1 MADLSETIAAMAERN
16 GTYHAAPG
24 ADWRQ
29 GQTLYGGLSAALAVH
44 AAERAFPGLPPLR
57 SAQFAFVGPAAGALA
72 YRPAMARRGKSSAF
86 VTVAADGEAGPA
98 TQALLCYGQ
107 ARDSACRCH
116 EVPMPLVAG
125 PEGGVPFFTRPGVP
139 GFSGHFD
146 AMLVEGRPPVSGA
159 ERPFLRVW
167 VRHHDPG
174 PPDGALALIALGDAL
189 PPPAL
194 SLFSAFVP
202 ISTMTWSVELPP
214 NPPMPGD
221 DWYLFE
227 SRGEV
232 IGDGYAIQ
240 DMKLWHADGRL
251 ALVGRQTVA
260 LYG

>member
-1 MADLSETIAAMAERN
+1 MAGLSETIAAMAERD
-16 GTYHAAPG
+16 GAYRAAPG

-44 AAERAFPGLPPLR
+44 AADRAFPDLPPLR

-72 YRPAMARRGKSSAF
+72 YRPSMVRRGKSSAF
-86 VTVAADGEAGPA
+86 VAVAADGEAGPA
-98 TQALLCYGQ
+98 TQALLCYGR
-107 ARDSACRCH
+107 ARDSACRYH
-116 EVPMPLVAG
+116 DVPMPTVAG
-125 PEGGVPFFTRPGVP
+125 PDDGVPFFTRPGVP

-146 AMLVEGRPPVSGA
+146 AVLVDGHPPASGA
-159 ERPFLRVW
+159 EQPFLRVW
-167 VRHHDPG
+167 VRHHDAG

-194 SLFSAFVP
+194 SLFPAFVP

-214 NPPMPGD
+214 NAAMPGD
-221 DWYLFE
+221 GWYLFE

-232 IGDGYAIQ
+232 ADYGYGIQ

-251 ALVGRQTVA
+251 ALIGRQTVA